1 MDRNLQKAVGDGAMQ
16 KLNLR
21 FRGWSYSEAEVG
33 VRRHSLGMAAAASYI
48 IRIGIPRLYE
58 TVIHTQT
65 QLI

>member
-1 MDRNLQKAVGDGAMQ
+1 MQ

>member
-1 MDRNLQKAVGDGAMQ
+1 MQ
-16 KLNLR
+16 KLNIK
-21 FRGWSYSEAEVG
+21 FRGWSSSEAEVG
-33 VRRHSLGMAAAASYI
+33 DRRHSLGIAAAASYI